1 MHAAWIRHTRA
12 RLGREQMA
20 HRVTGRCYRAD
31 RLSGACKSRRYML
44 PCSVTSDLRAAY
56 HYSSGLLKSHLGERM
71 RCGKF
76 DRKPPLIDAP
86 RKEE

>member
-1 MHAAWIRHTRA
+1 
-12 RLGREQMA
+12 
-20 HRVTGRCYRAD
+20 
-31 RLSGACKSRRYML
+31 ML

-56 HYSSGLLKSHLGERM
+56 HYSSGFLKSHLGERM

-86 RKEE
+86 RKEEWPYGRGEEGVSIGTAAKWFYGYPPSEVPVVGAHGRG